1 MKINLR
7 GRFYYL
13 TMILLPAIS
22 IVVKNIIFQAFI
34 LGKNMYEVNIVEA
47 IRETR
52 YYWVFYLA
60 ITMLILSVTMLIKR
74 DTIYSRWK
82 YCELS
87 GCIWILTSLL
97 MRSNSLWKTLRL
109 RIIKKLYLS
118 TQRSVSE
125 IKSITITLTEIRWA
139 LFLIKQVK

>member
-47 IRETR
+47 ITIIGLVTAVISAIG
-52 YYWVFYLA
+52 VFVGNIFGNKYKAKAELVGG
-60 ITMLILSVTMLIKR
+60 LILVLLGLK
-74 DTIYSRWK
+74 
-82 YCELS
+82 
-87 GCIWILTSLL
+87 ILTEHLL
-97 MRSNSLWKTLRL
+97 G
-109 RIIKKLYLS
+109 
-118 TQRSVSE
+118 
-125 IKSITITLTEIRWA
+125 
-139 LFLIKQVK
+139 